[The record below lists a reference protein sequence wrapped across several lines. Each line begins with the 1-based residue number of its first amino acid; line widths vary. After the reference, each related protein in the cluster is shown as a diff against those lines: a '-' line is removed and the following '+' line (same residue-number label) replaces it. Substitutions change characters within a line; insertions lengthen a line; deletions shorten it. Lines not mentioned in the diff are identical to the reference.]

1 MSHTSETRIYTVPPD
16 GFPSDTSFNEQFKS
30 FSSTEG
36 NAAYNRKDQLHYVSG
51 STRSGYAIETLNNI
65 LKANPLSALEFLTW
79 TGYQYRLK
87 GEFDQDILVTVLDR
101 TRQNQVI
108 AELQQLFA
116 DLKANPEIVY
126 EAEDYGCLGEGDVE
140 AALNREYVSA
150 QPWFDP
156 EVNGGEG
163 QSADY
168 LFVYLRSVLTVIQ
181 NANLEG
187 LMVVY
192 ELEP

>member
-1 MSHTSETRIYTVPPD
+1 
-16 GFPSDTSFNEQFKS
+16 
-30 FSSTEG
+30 
-36 NAAYNRKDQLHYVSG
+36 
-51 STRSGYAIETLNNI
+51 
-65 LKANPLSALEFLTW
+65 
-79 TGYQYRLK
+79 
-87 GEFDQDILVTVLDR
+87 
-101 TRQNQVI
+101 
-108 AELQQLFA
+108 
-116 DLKANPEIVY
+116 VY

-156 EVNGGEG
+156 EVKGDEG

-187 LMVVY
+187 LLVVY